1 MRLTRVFTYP
11 AIMLRSDCI
20 IFRSDNGLVMAIR
33 PHLPLD
39 QRLLILRATDP
50 LRTWNSLD
58 DQRVCVL
65 CRGNF
70 SGRRIEISRNRA
82 GEFKLRCPTD
92 GRNSAPN
99 QWVYPGNPLVSETA
113 YPDWQSALIDTGTNT
128 PASAA
133 A

>member
-1 MRLTRVFTYP
+1 
-11 AIMLRSDCI
+11 
-20 IFRSDNGLVMAIR
+20 MAIR

-39 QRLLILRATDP
+39 ERLLILRAADQ
-50 LRTWNSLD
+50 LRSWNSLD
-58 DQRVCVL
+58 DKRVCIL
-65 CRGNF
+65 CERKF

-92 GRNSAPN
+92 GCNSRPN
-99 QWVYPGNPLVSETA
+99 QWVYPGNPLVSEAA
-113 YPDWQSALIDTGTNT
+113 YRDWERALRDTGTNA